1 MWRHATFAIQ
11 PCGVLSVGC
20 AMKLTLLLLA
30 LPMLGVSVD
39 TKKAEYPYVV
49 NLRTVNDFGHQE
61 VYYTYYPKDDQEK
74 KAKLKECEDFARKVI
89 GGVDSHYQVIIGSNC
104 TVDR

>member
-1 MWRHATFAIQ
+1 MR
-11 PCGVLSVGC
+11 C
-20 AMKLTLLLLA
+20 AVLLLA
-30 LPMLGVSVD
+30 VPLFASLAHASPAD
-39 TKKAEYPYVV
+39 QKKAEYPWVV

-74 KAKLKECEDFARKVI
+74 KARLKECEEFARKVI

>member
-1 MWRHATFAIQ
+1 
-11 PCGVLSVGC
+11 
-20 AMKLTLLLLA
+20 MKLTVLFLA
-30 LPMLGVSVD
+30 LPVFALCAE
-39 TKKAEYPYVV
+39 TKKVEYPFVV

-74 KAKLKECEDFARKVI
+74 KAKLKECEEFARKVI
-89 GGVDSHYQVIIGSNC
+89 GGVDSHYRAIIGSNC

>member
-1 MWRHATFAIQ
+1 
-11 PCGVLSVGC
+11 
-20 AMKLTLLLLA
+20 MKLTALFLTLPLFA
-30 LPMLGVSVD
+30 LPAE

-61 VYYTYYPKDDQEK
+61 VYYTYYPKDDREK
-74 KAKLKECEDFARKVI
+74 KAKLKECKEFKRKVI
-89 GGVDSHYQVIIGSNC
+89 GGVDSHYRVIIGSDC

>member
-1 MWRHATFAIQ
+1 MRFA
-11 PCGVLSVGC
+11 VLW
-20 AMKLTLLLLA
+20 LA
-30 LPMLGVSVD
+30 LPLFASPAPGSPAD
-39 TKKAEYPYVV
+39 NKKVEYPWVV

>member
-1 MWRHATFAIQ
+1 MRFTVLWLVLPLFA
-11 PCGVLSVGC
+11 SR
-20 AMKLTLLLLA
+20 ALA
-30 LPMLGVSVD
+30 LPAEN
-39 TKKAEYPYVV
+39 KKPEYPWVV

>member
-1 MWRHATFAIQ
+1 MRFA
-11 PCGVLSVGC
+11 V
-20 AMKLTLLLLA
+20 LLLA
-30 LPMLGVSVD
+30 IPLFTLSAD
-39 TKKAEYPYVV
+39 NKKAEYPWVV

-61 VYYTYYPKDDQEK
+61 VYYTYYPKDEQEK
-74 KAKLKECEDFARKVI
+74 KAKLKECEDFARKII